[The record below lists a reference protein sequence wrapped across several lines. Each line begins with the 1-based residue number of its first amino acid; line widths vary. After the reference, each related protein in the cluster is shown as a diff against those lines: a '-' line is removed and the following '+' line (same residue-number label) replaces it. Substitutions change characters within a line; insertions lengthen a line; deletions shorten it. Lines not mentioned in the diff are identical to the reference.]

1 MSMAVIT
8 SKGRITIPRAI
19 RESLALKP
27 ADRIVVIAEV
37 DHAIL
42 YPLRGTI
49 LDVAASVK
57 NRSGKKPSNFRAIR
71 RKVRFQ
77 VAKHAVR
84 RGR

>member
-1 MSMAVIT
+1 MAVIT

-42 YPLRGTI
+42 YPLRGTV